1 MDSASRSRAIT
12 LPFSSSYS
20 SIGFPVQRAIVS
32 VVSCLEAYDGARD
45 ADPRADSAAARA
57 GQHKMAAAIVP
68 AHQIDPLLNPPWVGL
83 LNAWRGGFFAPGFD
97 CVDPAR
103 NEIVTGSKG
112 RQGVGPSL
120 AQLPKHGKRPR
131 VTISLNAAS
140 PGDIPFACITAAVI
154 SAEVSGLDAIRRA
167 SCVRRDSSLRAK

>member
-1 MDSASRSRAIT
+1 VLSYAEFDAPVIASAIFHHTVTAAFYCPIFAGQRMGTDIT
-12 LPFSSSYS
+12 LRTQHGGINPGMNEGSAN
-20 SIGFPVQRAIVS
+20 SI
-32 VVSCLEAYDGARD
+32 
-45 ADPRADSAAARA
+45 
-57 GQHKMAAAIVP
+57 